1 MYPSGLRTAQNH
13 LLLGL
18 AMIAARALCALTSDL
33 ALAHTVLLAHFA
45 KPAGFGSIGVA
56 RHTPLRA
63 SRMTEKAGR

>member
-1 MYPSGLRTAQNH
+1 MCTSGLRTDQNP

-18 AMIAARALCALTSDL
+18 AMIAARALCALTTDL
-33 ALAHTVLLAHFA
+33 ALAHNVLLAHFA

-56 RHTPLRA
+56 RRTPLRA